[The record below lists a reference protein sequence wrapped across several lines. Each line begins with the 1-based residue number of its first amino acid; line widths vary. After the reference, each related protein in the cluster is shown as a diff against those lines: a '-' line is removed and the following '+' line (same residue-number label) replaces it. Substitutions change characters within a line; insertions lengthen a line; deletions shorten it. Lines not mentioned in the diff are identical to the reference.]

1 MDRKTSLLQSRGKK
15 HLASLDVSCSCANS
29 PIDMQLQ
36 VSLLSV
42 VNMVMAIIPRII
54 WSPTHLLLIHVSW
67 GTQLVSSRSRSPS
80 PIQMAITI
88 SDWCD
93 CWATFYLVKNE
104 QSSQVEPGYDQA
116 HTDIITRLYHRNQ
129 LHHSQTLTQSFLLS
143 NFDDVW

>member
-1 MDRKTSLLQSRGKK
+1 
-15 HLASLDVSCSCANS
+15 
-29 PIDMQLQ
+29 MQLQ

-54 WSPTHLLLIHVSW
+54 WSPTHLLKIRVSW